1 VGRVHI
7 VIALTMSLD
16 LTVLD
21 KGLARFLE
29 NDLILAFHAGIGLE
43 EFENAANV
51 LFSNWPVLGGKL
63 NFLVSDSSHFFH
75 PAWDMDTHRFYSE
88 PR

>member
-1 VGRVHI
+1 
-7 VIALTMSLD
+7 MSLD

-63 NFLVSDSSHFFH
+63 NFLVSDSSHLFI
-75 PAWDMDTHRFYSE
+75 PLGIWTAHRFYSE

>member
-1 VGRVHI
+1 
-7 VIALTMSLD
+7 MSLD

-29 NDLILAFHAGIGLE
+29 NDLIIAFHAGIGLE

-63 NFLVSDSSHFFH
+63 NFLVSDSSHLSI
-75 PAWDMDTHRFYSE
+75 PLGTWTAYRFYSE

>member
-1 VGRVHI
+1 
-7 VIALTMSLD
+7 MSLD

-29 NDLILAFHAGIGLE
+29 NDLILAFHAGIGLG

-63 NFLVSDSSHFFH
+63 NFLVSDSSHLSI
-75 PAWDMDTHRFYSE
+75 PLGTWIAYRFYSE

>member
-1 VGRVHI
+1 
-7 VIALTMSLD
+7 MSLD

-63 NFLVSDSSHFFH
+63 NFLVSDLSHLSI
-75 PAWDMDTHRFYSE
+75 PLGTWTTHRFYSE